1 MTSDREQGGL
11 QLNANIN
18 RDTASRL
25 NVSISDIDNAL
36 ANAFSQR
43 QFSTIY
49 GDRNQY
55 KVIIEVD
62 PKLQRDPSDL
72 SRIYVPALDGK
83 LVPLS
88 SLVTLT
94 QSIAPLVVNHQGPF
108 PAVTINYNLRPGV
121 SLDTSLKGIDAAL
134 AALHMPEIDPR

>member
-1 MTSDREQGGL
+1 M
-11 QLNANIN
+11 
-18 RDTASRL
+18 
-25 NVSISDIDNAL
+25 
-36 ANAFSQR
+36 
-43 QFSTIY
+43 
-49 GDRNQY
+49 
-55 KVIIEVD
+55 
-62 PKLQRDPSDL
+62 
-72 SRIYVPALDGK
+72 PALDGK

>member
-36 ANAFSQR
+36 ENAFSQR

-72 SRIYVPALDGK
+72 SRIYVPTLDGK
-83 LVPLS
+83 TVPLS

-94 QSIAPLVVNHQGPF
+94 QEHCAARRQSPG
-108 PAVTINYNLRPGV
+108 AV
-121 SLDTSLKGIDAAL
+121 
-134 AALHMPEIDPR
+134 PRRHDQL